1 MPRKTMDPLS
11 TRPRLPKVDPEM
23 RRWCEP
29 LEDEL
34 STWPQVTSRPMF
46 GMRAFY
52 CSTRIFAVLPR
63 TRAAE
68 TPFSFL
74 IKLPGARAGR
84 LHTASGPGAGWMAFT
99 MESEGDVSEALKW
112 LGKAYEKAVKP
123 VAHRVSRTKTS

>member
-1 MPRKTMDPLS
+1 MAE
-11 TRPRLPKVDPEM
+11 RPRLVKVDPEM

-34 STWPQVTSRPMF
+34 STWPQVTSKPMF
-46 GMRAFY
+46 GMQAFY
-52 CSTRIFAVLPR
+52 RSSHIFAALPR

-68 TPFSFL
+68 TPFSIL

-99 MESEGDVSEALKW
+99 MEGEGDVSEALKW
-112 LGKAYEKAVKP
+112 LGKAYEMAVKP
-123 VAHRVSRTKTS
+123 AAPVTRPRTS

>member
-1 MPRKTMDPLS
+1 ML
-11 TRPRLPKVDPEM
+11 
-23 RRWCEP
+23 RWCEL
-29 LEDEL
+29 LEAEL
-34 STWPQVTSRPMF
+34 LQWRTVTSRPMF

-52 CSTRIFAVLPR
+52 RSAHIFAVLPR

-99 MESEGDVSEALKW
+99 MEGGNDVSEALRW
-112 LGKAYEKAVKP
+112 LDRAYSRAGLKSRKTPAV
-123 VAHRVSRTKTS
+123 VQRANRG